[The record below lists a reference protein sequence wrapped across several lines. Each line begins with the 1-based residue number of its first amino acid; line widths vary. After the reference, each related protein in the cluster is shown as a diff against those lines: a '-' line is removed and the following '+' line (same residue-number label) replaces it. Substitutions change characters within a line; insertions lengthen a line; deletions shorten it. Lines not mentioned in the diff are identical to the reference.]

1 MKDSK
6 NYVSKK
12 VSVGGYHHEK
22 CFITLLPRR
31 KRKLWHRS
39 LHEEGDLDLSYEIF
53 KKKKK
58 IVPKVND
65 TMVLNKDEVQL
76 KMN

>member
-1 MKDSK
+1 MKGSK
-6 NYVSKK
+6 SYVSKK
-12 VSVGGYHHEK
+12 VSVGGYRHEK
-22 CFITLLPRR
+22 CLITLLPRR

-53 KKKKK
+53 KKKKM
-58 IVPKVND
+58 VPKVND